1 MSLSRGS
8 HGLIVLGSQQTF
20 YWHETWRRLLD
31 KFKYDETYMK
41 DWETAKEQLDFYYGK
56 VAQVPVK
63 ANWKY

>member
-1 MSLSRGS
+1 
-8 HGLIVLGSQQTF
+8 
-20 YWHETWRRLLD
+20 LD

-56 VAQVPVK
+56 VAQAPVK